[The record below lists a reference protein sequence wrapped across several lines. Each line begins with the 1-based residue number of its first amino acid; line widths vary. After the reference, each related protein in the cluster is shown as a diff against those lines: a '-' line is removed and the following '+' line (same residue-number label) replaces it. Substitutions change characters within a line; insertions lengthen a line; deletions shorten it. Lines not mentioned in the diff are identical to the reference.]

1 MLRGEKWTF
10 KEHLPYQAFY
20 VAFYTGYMP
29 VLLYLP
35 VYLKYL
41 GLSSSQVGLLCGL
54 RPLLQAIGAPILITL
69 STKFHAKR
77 LLFVA
82 SCILMIGK
90 FFVILILL
98 RPTHSTCKIT
108 YSDGRVEFRHMEHR
122 LTRRDVIMDGWSQVL
137 NYTSS
142 DLKFEDYD
150 ANKVLKLQSDPKDK
164 INSWP
169 TMQPEA
175 EQPAFGQ
182 VLNTTHAQKN
192 QTRMINYR
200 VYYNQHELYL
210 TFMIILILTLATA
223 YFDACIFALV
233 DNVYRPNVAWVWGD
247 LVWGVMTFII
257 GIVVDQ
263 MSYEQCGKI
272 LGAFHYVFYFN
283 AAFVTIALFLGFRLD
298 FTVDPY
304 EADLTSRILSSKWN
318 FQYNIVILAYTLM
331 GFCNGFLFTFVY
343 WFIDEL
349 GGDALIMG
357 LSTCVE
363 CLVSMV
369 VFFVVYRLIDYIGHM
384 SAICAGFVGYIGL
397 FLSYAEIDDPWL
409 VLAAKVLQAVIS
421 GMMMFACN
429 SFLKSAAPAGSS
441 YQMQGN

>member
-1 MLRGEKWTF
+1 MLREERWTF

-20 VAFYTGYMP
+20 LAFYTGYMP

-35 VYLKYL
+35 IYLKYL

-54 RPLLQAIGAPILITL
+54 RPLLQAIGAPILIKL
-69 STKFHAKR
+69 STKFHARK
-77 LLFVA
+77 LLFVS

-98 RPTHSTCKIT
+98 RPQHSICKIT
-108 YSDGRVEFRHMEHR
+108 YSTGRVEFRHIEHR
-122 LTRRDVIMDGWSQVL
+122 LTRRAVVMDEWSQVL
-137 NYTSS
+137 NYTPN
-142 DLKFEDYD
+142 DLTFQDYKP
-150 ANKVLKLQSDPKDK
+150 NKVTKLQSDRKDK
-164 INSWP
+164 IHGLP
-169 TMQPEA
+169 TIQPEA
-175 EQPAFGQ
+175 KQPAFDQ
-182 VLNTTHAQKN
+182 VLNTTRAQNN
-192 QTRMINYR
+192 QTRMIRYR
-200 VYYNQHELYL
+200 VYNNQHELYL
-210 TFMIILILTLATA
+210 TFIVILILTLATE
-223 YFDACIFALV
+223 YFDACIFTLV

-247 LVWGVMTFII
+247 VIWGVMTFII
-257 GIVVDQ
+257 GIILDQ
-263 MSYEQCGKI
+263 RYYEQCGRL

-283 AAFVTIALFLGFRLD
+283 AAFVTIAVFLGFRLD

-304 EADLTSRILSSKWN
+304 EADLTSRIQSSKWN

-349 GGDALIMG
+349 GGNAMIMG

-363 CLVSMV
+363 CLVGML
-369 VFFVVYRLIDYIGHM
+369 VFFVVYRLIDHIGHM
-384 SAICAGFVGYIGL
+384 SAICTGFVGYIGL

-409 VLAAKVLQAVIS
+409 VLAAKVLQALIS